1 MKKNAKRLVAAILGR
16 QVRRLLR
23 KRQVQVI
30 AVAGSVG
37 KTSTK
42 LAIAQLLEAKF
53 RVRYQR
59 GNYNDL
65 VTVPLVFFGL
75 SLPRLFN
82 PFAWLLTFLKIE
94 WQLLWPYKFDVVVL
108 ELGTDGP
115 GQLSQFSS
123 YLTVDIGVLTAITP
137 EHMEF
142 FGDLSAVAK
151 EELTVGELSK
161 RLLINA
167 DLCAPEHLQSQ
178 PSAISYGTSEAA
190 VYRLTDTELSAKGY
204 RYKLQKKG
212 VVIAQGTYQG
222 ISVTQLYSLAA
233 AMAVGDMLGMNGAEM
248 ADTAARFQPV
258 SGRMQLL
265 PGQKD
270 SLIIDDSYN
279 ASPEA
284 VRAALQALYAL
295 EAPQKIALLGN
306 MNELG
311 GFSAS
316 AHAEIGALCDPAKL
330 DLVVTLGPDA
340 NEYLA
345 ATAERAGC
353 KVVRTR
359 SPYEAGEQIRSV
371 LEPGGAVLVKG
382 SQNRVFAEEAIKTLL
397 KDPADASKLVRQSA
411 SWMKLKKR
419 QFKDG

>member
-59 GNYNDL
+59 GNYNDF

-233 AMAVGDMLGMNGAEM
+233 AMAVGDMLGMNGTEM

-345 ATAERAGC
+345 AAAERAGC